1 MRINEQ
7 LMWLWVTMVF
17 GPANR
22 RLWEL
27 SANYSGVEEFIRELR
42 KNRVAGVNDRERE
55 RAAGTASAD
64 TVRVYEA
71 VCESGSKI
79 YCYGS
84 EGYPARLLDTAN
96 PPAVLFV
103 RGNLDFLDD
112 KDVLTVVGAREPS
125 EYSEEVCGQF
135 CSELSK
141 KGVVTA
147 AGMAKGIDR
156 LVLGNALEN
165 GDGAAAVYAKAFED
179 CQDEQE
185 RELIE
190 RVSEKGAVI
199 TEYYPGCRAGLR
211 AFIDRNRIMVGM
223 SDAVLFIQCAETSKG
238 LDNYDKAVSQG
249 KQVFVVPPRDIFD
262 KRYGGQ
268 AMLIKNGCKTVY
280 SAGDILS
287 VLGRRDLIHSA
298 EESEYKYIVKD
309 RPRNTSA
316 RNKAGAAKKIV
327 TEQKKADVSGVSGT
341 QAKICELLGN
351 GDMLVDELAVRLQM
365 DIADVFMEL
374 TELEMAGIVVS
385 KAGKNYGLSL
395 H

>member
-42 KNRVAGVNDRERE
+42 KNRVAGVSDKERE
-55 RAAGTASAD
+55 RAARTTSAD
-64 TVRVYEA
+64 TVKVYEA
-71 VCESGSKI
+71 VCESGSKL

-96 PPAVLFV
+96 PPAVLFA
-103 RGNLDFLDD
+103 RGNLDFLNDN
-112 KDVLTVVGAREPS
+112 DVLTVVGAREPS
-125 EYSEEVCGQF
+125 EYSQEVCVQF
-135 CSELSK
+135 CAELSK
-141 KGVVTA
+141 KGVVPA
-147 AGMAKGIDR
+147 AGMAKGIDQ
-156 LVLGNALEN
+156 LVLKNAVEN
-165 GDGAAAVYAKAFED
+165 GNIAAAVYSKAFEE
-179 CQDEQE
+179 CQGEQE
-185 RELIE
+185 RELID
-190 RVSEKGAVI
+190 RISEKGAVI
-199 TEYYPGCRAGLR
+199 TEYYPGCKAGMR
-211 AFIDRNRIMVGM
+211 AFIERNRIMVGM

-262 KRYGGQ
+262 KRYSGQ
-268 AMLIKNGCKTVY
+268 AMLIKNGCKTVN
-280 SAGDILS
+280 SADDILA
-287 VLGRRDLIHSA
+287 VLGRRDLIHST

-309 RPRNTSA
+309 RPRGT
-316 RNKAGAAKKIV
+316 AAKKHTD
-327 TEQKKADVSGVSGT
+327 TEKKRSEPKKVDVSGLSEI
-341 QAKICELLGN
+341 QAKICELLGG
-351 GDMLVDELAVRLQM
+351 GDMLVDELAVRLQA

-385 KAGKNYGLSL
+385 KAGKNYGLS
-395 H
+395 